1 MRKVSINFLKPGMIV
16 ARSVYDSG
24 GRLLLAAGITLTENF
39 IKRLS
44 EMGIGSLY
52 VEDEVFVGDV
62 HADDIVS
69 KRTRI
74 KSVKLLKETYHH
86 VENQGYIDT
95 RTVQKAIDEL
105 IDEILG
111 SYGTLINYYEIRTYD
126 DYTFSHSVDVCIF
139 SLLTGISLGF
149 DRLKLKELGIG
160 ALLHD
165 IGKVKVSKE
174 VLNKPGALT
183 PDELQQIRRHP
194 EEGFNILR
202 RHHDIPLLSAHIAL
216 QHQERLDGSGYP
228 RRLSGD
234 EIHKYARVVMIA
246 DVFDALT
253 SDRPYR
259 TAYPVMQAVDFI
271 GSLAGEAFEEDYVA
285 ALFSNISPFPAGS
298 VVMLNTGEI
307 GQVVKTDKSAPD
319 RPVVRIFFDRQQ
331 NRINHPFE
339 IDLSGEPS
347 LSIVHALSE
356 EDISRLPSGSIQS
369 GGSACLGCKRR
380 ELPCSQG
387 VPADRALEQSGLKKP
402 GTSG

>member
-1 MRKVSINFLKPGMIV
+1 MRRVGIGFLRPGMKV
-16 ARSVYDSG
+16 ARPVYDRS
-24 GRLLLAAGITLTENF
+24 GRLLLATGIALTENF

-44 EMGIGSLY
+44 EMRIGALY
-52 VEDEVFVGDV
+52 IEGDIFSGG
-62 HADDIVS
+62 ADASEIVQQS
-69 KRTRI
+69 TRMESI
-74 KSVKLLKETYHH
+74 KLFKETYRY
-86 VENQGYIDT
+86 VKSRRYIDT
-95 RTVQKAIDEL
+95 RSVQKTVDDL
-105 IDEILG
+105 LDEILG

-126 DYTFSHSVDVCIF
+126 DYTFSHSVDVCIL

-149 DRLKLKELGIG
+149 DRLKLKELDIG

-319 RPVVRIFFDRQQ
+319 RPVVRIFFDRQK

-339 IDLSGEPS
+339 IDLSGEPL
-347 LSIVHALSE
+347 LSIAQTLSE
-356 EDISRLPSGSIQS
+356 EEVFRLTCGTLQP
-369 GGSACLGCKRR
+369 GGSACLDR
-380 ELPCSQG
+380 E
-387 VPADRALEQSGLKKP
+387 
-402 GTSG
+402 